1 MNAGRL
7 VGILGGTFDPVHE
20 GHLAAAAAAADAVGL
35 DEVLFIASHEPPHR
49 RLPPRASAYHRFAMV
64 SMAVTADARFSAS
77 DLELRRTGPSFTA
90 DTLRRLHAPNLQA
103 WQLFF
108 ITGTDAFAEIATW
121 HDYPAL
127 LDLANF
133 VVISRPGQTLD
144 KLASRLPDLAQR
156 MQSLAT
162 GDWRPQKAST
172 RILLVEAAT
181 PDVSSTEIRER
192 LAAGGALTGLVP
204 SSVESHIRRH
214 RLYDSREGGR
224 RAAQGDC

>member
-1 MNAGRL
+1 VSASRR
-7 VGILGGTFDPVHE
+7 VGILGGTFDPVHD
-20 GHLAAAAAAADAVGL
+20 GHLAAAVAAADAVGL
-35 DEVLFIASHEPPHR
+35 HEVLFVPSHEPPHR
-49 RLPPRASAYHRFAMV
+49 TPAPRASAYHRFAMV
-64 SMAVTADARFSAS
+64 ALAVAADGRFSAS
-77 DLELRRTGPSFTA
+77 DLELGRPGPSFTS
-90 DTLRRLHAPNLQA
+90 DTLRGLRKPGLAA

-121 HDYPAL
+121 RDYPAL

-156 MQSLAT
+156 MHGVERK
-162 GDWRPQKAST
+162 GDWSPDPGST

-192 LAAGGALTGLVP
+192 LAAGEALTGLVP
-204 SSVESHIRRH
+204 APVAGHIRRH
-214 RLYDSREGGR
+214 RLYETR
-224 RAAQGDC
+224 

>member
-1 MNAGRL
+1 MNASRR
-7 VGILGGTFDPVHE
+7 VGILGGTFDPVHD
-20 GHLAAAAAAADAVGL
+20 GHLAAAFAAAEAVGL
-35 DEVLFIASHEPPHR
+35 DEVLFVPSHEPPHR
-49 RLPPRASAYHRFAMV
+49 IPSPRASAYHRFAMV
-64 SMAVTADARFSAS
+64 ALAVAVDGRFSAS
-77 DLELRRTGPSFTA
+77 DLELTRPGPSFTS
-90 DTLRRLHAPNLQA
+90 DTLRGLRKPGLDA

-121 HDYPAL
+121 RDYPAL

-156 MQSLAT
+156 MQCVET
-162 GDWRPQKAST
+162 RGDWHPDPGST
-172 RILLVEAAT
+172 RIVLVEAAT

-204 SSVESHIRRH
+204 SSVDRHIRRH
-214 RLYDSREGGR
+214 RLYDGGR
-224 RAAQGDC
+224 DAWVAVRPK